1 LFLDLDR
8 FKIINDSLGHPFGDR
23 VLQLVA
29 ERLQTCLRQTDMLC
43 RLGGDE
49 FVIYLHGGN
58 ATVAER
64 AWRRILDD
72 MLRPFTLDG
81 MGFSIQCS
89 IGIALYPQDGGH
101 AGRSDQAGR
110 HGHVP
115 RQGAGARQ
123 LWLLPATDERQ
134 PALAH
139 EAGAFHAPGAG

>member
-1 LFLDLDR
+1 MLFLDLDR

-58 ATVAER
+58 ATVAEGVS
-64 AWRRILDD
+64 RRILDE
-72 MLRPFTLDG
+72 MLRPFTLDD

-89 IGIALYPQDGGH
+89 IGIALYPHDGVSLDDLIKQVQK
-101 AGRSDQAGR
+101 ADRIF
-110 HGHVP
+110 
-115 RQGAGARQ
+115 
-123 LWLLPATDERQ
+123 LLKFGSV
-134 PALAH
+134 LS
-139 EAGAFHAPGAG
+139 